1 MAINFHKSDVRRGR
15 ARAAM
20 RLVLGVWLVLAL
32 AGCASL
38 TFGPRVLHERQS
50 MFGTLAV
57 TEEQDGTR
65 ALRFGRYGA
74 TQTVIIPGQPD
85 VLHFVYA
92 RLMLAGLALVPE
104 PRRILVVGLGGGSL
118 PVYLHRHF
126 GGARIDVAEIDPAVA
141 AVAGE
146 YFGYREDARM
156 QTHIGDGRAFVRDAP
171 TGHYD
176 IVVLDAFGSERVPAH
191 LTTLEFLTDVR
202 RVLAPHGVAVSNLW
216 NSRYN
221 AIYADM
227 LATHRRAFAEVHVLD
242 TRREVNHVVLA
253 LATRNNL
260 AAEDLVLAARR
271 LVNGKRLGFD
281 LGGLVQQGYLPV
293 GDAAGGG
300 KVLRDTVGAN

>member
-1 MAINFHKSDVRRGR
+1 MPANFAQVAVLPACVRMLV
-15 ARAAM
+15 RAAWI
-20 RLVLGVWLVLAL
+20 VCLAL
-32 AGCASL
+32 TFAGCTPLS
-38 TFGPRVLHERQS
+38 FGPRVLHERQA

-57 TEEQDGTR
+57 TEESDGTR
-65 ALRFGRYGA
+65 ALRFGRSGA

-92 RLMLAGLALVPE
+92 RVMLAGLALVPE
-104 PRRILVVGLGGGSL
+104 PRRILVVGLGGGAL

-126 GGARIDVAEIDPAVA
+126 AGASIDVAEIDPAVA
-141 AVAGE
+141 AVARE

-156 QTHIGDGRAFVRDAP
+156 RTHIGDGRAFVRDAP

-176 IVVLDAFGSERVPAH
+176 MVVLDAFGSERVPAH

-202 RVLAPHGVAVSNLW
+202 RVLAPQGVVVSNLW

-221 AIYADM
+221 ALYTDM

-253 LATRNNL
+253 LAMRNNL

-271 LVNGKRLGFD
+271 LVNAKRLGFD
-281 LGGLVQQGYLPV
+281 LGALVERGYQPV
-293 GDAAGGG
+293 GDAAAGG